1 MHHLIGADVLL
12 KSGPCLSAVFT
23 CYLRGPCL
31 SPLECRAACMAPF
44 TYPTSP
50 RATVYGYI
58 AYGCTAYSYFLL
70 LAYPGAD
77 VLLKTLSGFSDIAS
91 IYSAGYSKL

>member
-1 MHHLIGADVLL
+1 M
-12 KSGPCLSAVFT
+12 
-23 CYLRGPCL
+23 LRRLYRLPD
-31 SPLECRAACMAPF
+31 
-44 TYPTSP
+44 
-50 RATVYGYI
+50 I
-58 AYGCTAYSYFLL
+58 AYGCTAYSYYLL